1 MITSTKRTVSIV
13 CASLFVGAIAGAQ
26 LGSIIKGGAV
36 TVAVDK
42 FGPDI
47 NKAINKL
54 TGEKDAS
61 PKDTT
66 KVVPIISLG
75 DSGYIGAVQVAG
87 PTEKVES
94 VKAVVQ
100 LEGRFKLPVI
110 DKIRLRG
117 LVPVSSKNPKDGI
130 KRVEGVGVSAI
141 VDVKL

>member
-1 MITSTKRTVSIV
+1 MNKTIRLVIGTSVFCLSIGV
-13 CASLFVGAIAGAQ
+13 LAGAQ
-26 LGSIIKGGAV
+26 IGSLIKGGAV
-36 TVAVDK
+36 AVAVDK

-54 TGEKDAS
+54 TGEKDMG
-61 PKDTT
+61 PKEAT

-87 PTEKVES
+87 PRDKVDS

-100 LEGRFKLPVI
+100 LEGRFKLPII

-117 LVPVSSKNPKDGI
+117 LVPVASKDAKEGI

-141 VDVKL
+141 IDVKI